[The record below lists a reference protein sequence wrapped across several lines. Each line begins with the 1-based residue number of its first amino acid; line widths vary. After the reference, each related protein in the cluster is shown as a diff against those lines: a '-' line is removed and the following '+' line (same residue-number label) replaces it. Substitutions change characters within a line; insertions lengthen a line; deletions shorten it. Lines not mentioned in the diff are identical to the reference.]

1 MINNKFNSDA
11 PENWDLIKTSLSSLQ
26 SKQLPSGLNERIFNS
41 VNSAIDLKSKGN
53 NKWLVSAISG
63 LVLISSFTGWKLMSS
78 DIKTPN
84 EVIVVSSIQE
94 KKSQKRFK
102 YVKKFLPK
110 PDMQNT
116 ENIVPYFETPE
127 HIQPIDEKVKHE
139 NLTEPEVST
148 GGPSKK

>member
-94 KKSQKRFK
+94 KIS
-102 YVKKFLPK
+102 
-110 PDMQNT
+110 
-116 ENIVPYFETPE
+116 
-127 HIQPIDEKVKHE
+127 EKI
-139 NLTEPEVST
+139 
-148 GGPSKK
+148 